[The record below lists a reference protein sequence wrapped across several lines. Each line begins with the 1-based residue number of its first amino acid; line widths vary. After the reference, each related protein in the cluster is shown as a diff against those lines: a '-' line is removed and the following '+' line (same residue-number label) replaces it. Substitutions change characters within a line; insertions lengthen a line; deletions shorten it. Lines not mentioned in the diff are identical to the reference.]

1 MSNDTYEFHPTFSDG
16 TPDHTS
22 PHRPGFRFLY
32 TGDAGRLAAND
43 AYAEMRTRLDYR
55 HRQQD
60 GVSDHGSRQRTLDEL
75 EAAASAAYEARSA
88 RMRAV
93 SKDHHA

>member
-1 MSNDTYEFHPTFSDG
+1 MTRRRSTQAGLPLSRHI
-16 TPDHTS
+16 
-22 PHRPGFRFLY
+22 
-32 TGDAGRLAAND
+32 GDAGRLAASD

-75 EAAASAAYEARSA
+75 EAAAAASYAARSK
-88 RMRAV
+88 RMAEAWRQR
-93 SKDHHA
+93 